1 MTTVLLIRHG
11 RTSANTAGV
20 LAGRSS
26 GVELDDLGRT
36 QVSALGERVA
46 GVRVDGQV
54 GPLRELLVDQSAG
67 EGGVDHPIECAQ
79 PDRSGQPV

>member
-26 GVELDDLGRT
+26 GVTILDAYLAGAFR
-36 QVSALGERVA
+36 RVA
-46 GVRVDGQV
+46 RYGDY
-54 GPLRELLVDQSAG
+54 ELLSR
-67 EGGVDHPIECAQ
+67 P
-79 PDRSGQPV
+79 

>member
-26 GVELDDLGRT
+26 GVVLDEVGHQQAAEAAARL
-36 QVSALGERVA
+36 A
-46 GVRVDGQV
+46 GV
-54 GPLRELLVDQSAG
+54 PLLSLI
-67 EGGVDHPIECAQ
+67 HI
-79 PDRSGQPV
+79 